1 MNVSTLN
8 LCKTLQVML
17 NMEYWKLIPTFSNI
31 LQIREHTSHALFM
44 SQVLPEGANRPMKAY
59 FTYDIY
65 EVEHQ
70 VIL

>member
-1 MNVSTLN
+1 
-8 LCKTLQVML
+8 
-17 NMEYWKLIPTFSNI
+17 MEYWKLIPTFSNI